1 VSYILDA
8 LKKAEKERR
17 RGVVADVAAVE
28 EAWPAKKRGARPTW
42 IYLLLF
48 ALFLNAGL
56 LAWWLGPW
64 DTERPAKS
72 VRHAGREKAI
82 TATEKVTDAF
92 DASAPVTSP
101 RAKEGSPDA
110 HGKTASDLAEMKPVP
125 SEEVKADRQE
135 NGRSAAG
142 DSEIADRF
150 HEERSEAATEAGK
163 GSGATTAAPS
173 SSTGNRIY
181 AMDQLPSSLRQTLP
195 DLTMSLH
202 YFTSDPTSR
211 LITIIGKTFR
221 EGQEVTTGLR
231 LEQITPDGAVFSCQ
245 HYRFFVGLR
254 PI

>member
-17 RGVVADVAAVE
+17 RGAVAGVAAVE
-28 EAWPAKKRGARPTW
+28 EGRPAGERGTRPIW
-42 IYLLLF
+42 IYFLLI

-56 LAWWLGPW
+56 LTWWLGPW
-64 DTERPAKS
+64 NAERPAKPVS
-72 VRHAGREKAI
+72 NAERGKVI

-101 RAKEGSPDA
+101 TAKEVSPDP
-110 HGKTASDLAEMKPVP
+110 HGKAASDLDGKKPVP
-125 SEEVKADRQE
+125 SGEVKADGKE

-142 DSEIADRF
+142 DSENRDRF
-150 HEERSEAATEAGK
+150 PERSEAATEAGE
-163 GSGATTAAPS
+163 GGGATTAAPS
-173 SSTGNRIY
+173 SSKGNRIY
-181 AMDQLPSSLRQTLP
+181 AMNQLPSSLRQTLP

-202 YFTSDPTSR
+202 YFTNDPSSR

-231 LEQITPDGAVFSCQ
+231 LEKITADGAVFSCQ

-254 PI
+254 PR